1 MTEKDTAMSYD
12 ALEVT
17 TAHLRELAARHGQAA
32 AEMTTAA
39 GAVAGVDTRIRTS
52 HGVIAWSTA
61 AAVEAIQ
68 QHRSEAAACVAG
80 VSRALEDN
88 LTSAAHRYDATDEA
102 SGERLAR

>member
-1 MTEKDTAMSYD
+1 MSYD

-39 GAVAGVDTRIRTS
+39 GAVAGVDTRIRAS

-68 QHRSEAAACVAG
+68 HHRAEARWGLPFPAAAPGATRSG
-80 VSRALEDN
+80 GGAAQRRWDGR
-88 LTSAAHRYDATDEA
+88 SACWP
-102 SGERLAR
+102 LP